1 MRFEFKSSFERSTK
15 ALNPTDKQEIK
26 DIAVYLIDILSQDRP
41 LEKGIGLKRLRG
53 PYWEI
58 RKGIKTRILLRWDGD
73 LVEFV
78 LAGNHDD
85 IRKFLKSL

>member
-26 DIAVYLIDILSQDRP
+26 EIAVYLIDILSKDKP
-41 LEKGIGLKRLRG
+41 LHQGAGLKRLQG
-53 PYWEI
+53 PYWEV
-58 RKGIKTRILLRWDGD
+58 RKGIKTRVLFRWNGD
-73 LVEFV
+73 LVEFI

-85 IRKFLKSL
+85 VRKFLKSL

>member
-15 ALNPTDKQEIK
+15 ALNSTDKQEIK

-73 LVEFV
+73 LVEFI

-85 IRKFLKSL
+85 IRKFLKNL

>member
-1 MRFEFKSSFERSTK
+1 MRFEFKSTFDRSIK
-15 ALNPTDKQEIK
+15 ALNPHDKEEIK
-26 DIAVYLIDILSQDRP
+26 SAAIHLIDILSQDRP
-41 LEKGIGLKRLRG
+41 LHQGLGLKRLQG

-58 RKGIKTRILLRWDGD
+58 RKSLKARILFKWQKD

-85 IRKFLKSL
+85 IRRFLRST

>member
-15 ALNPTDKQEIK
+15 ALNPADKKEIK
-26 DIAVYLIDILSQDRP
+26 EVAAYLIDILSQDRP
-41 LEKGIGLKRLRG
+41 LHQGVGLKRLRG
-53 PYWEI
+53 AYWEI
-58 RKGIKTRILLRWDGD
+58 RKGIKTRILLRWEGD